1 MILTRHLPLSRKTG
15 GAWLRVA
22 WAGFLS
28 VVLGVAVTGCHTA
41 STHSAGSNP
50 PEARDAGA
58 SDRAIIDKIATTPW
72 LEPRDRRQSFP
83 FAFRVT
89 DQNDH
94 PITRER
100 LQGKPFAITFLYTR
114 CENPFKC
121 PKVAERFGELQ
132 AELQKRGLEGK
143 ATLLLATYDPSYD
156 SPERF
161 VEYAHRYQIHPDD
174 HALLVRPDNEQ
185 KQRFFRA
192 LDIAVNYN
200 TGSVTIHRIQL
211 LLFDGRGRYVRS
223 YQSLMWDN
231 DRVVQDLQRLTDEPL
246 P

>member
-1 MILTRHLPLSRKTG
+1 MMLEPR
-15 GAWLRVA
+15 RVA
-22 WAGFLS
+22 PRMRGGIASLTPRAA
-28 VVLGVAVTGCHTA
+28 LGVLLLGLLLPGCHTG
-41 STHSAGSNP
+41 SSHSGESAA
-50 PEARDAGA
+50 ARGADNAA
-58 SDRAIIDKIATTPW
+58 SDRAIVDRIATTPW
-72 LEPRDRRQSFP
+72 LEPRERRQSFP
-83 FAFRVT
+83 FAFRLT
-89 DQNDH
+89 DQKDRLV
-94 PITRER
+94 TRER
-100 LQGKPFAITFLYTR
+100 LSGKPFAITFLYTR

-132 AELQKRGLEGK
+132 AALRKQGLEGK

-161 VEYAHRYQIHPDD
+161 VEYAHRYQIEPDD
-174 HALLVRPDNEQ
+174 HALLIRPDNEQ

-200 TGSVTIHRIQL
+200 TGTVTIHRIQL

-231 DRVVQDLQRLTDEPL
+231 DRVAQDLQRLTEEPSS
-246 P
+246 